1 MYMKLIKAWSRLQSL
16 TQAQMN
22 NERGQ
27 FAVDLIIGIVV
38 SIVLAAVIVMP
49 NMETFIQDM
58 MEAMTDWWS
67 SIQTEIFPPA

>member
-1 MYMKLIKAWSRLQSL
+1 MYMILIKTWSKFQSL
-16 TQAQMN
+16 TQAQLN

-49 NMETFIQDM
+49 NMETFIQEM
-58 MEAMTDWWS
+58 MDAMTDWWN

>member
-1 MYMKLIKAWSRLQSL
+1 MYMKWIKNWGKVQTVL
-16 TQAQMN
+16 QAQLE

-49 NMETFIQDM
+49 NMETLIQDM
-58 MEAMTDWWS
+58 MDAMTAWWN